1 MKYEKRNIVINV
13 LYAISCTIMLA
24 ACVGLIVMRVRDG
37 IYWQAAAWGLLGTS
51 FAGKIANCIKECIQ
65 SYNKIEEHKKMTEQR
80 QKVKPV
86 PVSHKDVIFSWDY
99 CGE

>member
-24 ACVGLIVMRVRDG
+24 ACIGLIVLRVQDE
-37 IYWQAAAWGLLGTS
+37 IYWQAAVWGLLGIS

-65 SYNKIEEHKKMTEQR
+65 SHKKIKEHKKMTEQR
-80 QKVKPV
+80 QKVKPI
-86 PVSHKDVIFSWDY
+86 PVSHKNVIFSWDY

>member
-1 MKYEKRNIVINV
+1 
-13 LYAISCTIMLA
+13 MLT
-24 ACVGLIVMRVRDG
+24 ACVGVVILRIQEEL
-37 IYWQAAAWGLLGTS
+37 YWQAILYGILSTS

-65 SYNKIEEHKKMTEQR
+65 SYKKIKEHGKMTEQR

-99 CGE
+99 YGE

>member
-24 ACVGLIVMRVRDG
+24 ACIGLIVLRVQDE
-37 IYWQAAAWGLLGTS
+37 IYWQAAAWGLLSIS
-51 FAGKIANCIKECIQ
+51 FAGKIANCSKECIL
-65 SYNKIEEHKKMTEQR
+65 SHKKIKEHKKMTEQR

-99 CGE
+99 CDE